1 MPGAVL
7 VSAEKR
13 WGLELLRERIVEALD
28 RASSFNAETQSV
40 QSLSS

>member
-13 WGLELLRERIVEALD
+13 WGLELLRERIVEAL
-28 RASSFNAETQSV
+28 ASASFNAEAQRA
-40 QSLSS
+40 QSLL